1 VTAVV
6 DYIRVRTAALTK
18 AGFIVILVVDG
29 QRNPLKGEE
38 NNNRQARL
46 DLEANNELLQKMY
59 RDEHLYSV

>member
-6 DYIRVRTAALTK
+6 DYIRVRAAALTK
-18 AGFIVILVVDG
+18 TGFIVILVVDG

-46 DLEANNELLQKMY
+46 GLEANNECCRKCI
-59 RDEHLYSV
+59 ETSTCTV